1 MKLST
6 AINKA
11 SKVYAT
17 VNIAACGVS
26 IQISKSMAR
35 KAVAE
40 FLTYE
45 MDEDGNITD
54 RLDNTIGW
62 YDQQYNALYI
72 G

>member
-6 AINKA
+6 VINKA

-17 VNIAACGVS
+17 VNIANCGVS
-26 IQISKSMAR
+26 IQISKPMAR

-45 MDEDGNITD
+45 MDEDGNFGD
-54 RLDNTIGW
+54 GFDSVVGW
-62 YDQQYNALYI
+62 YDQQNNELYL